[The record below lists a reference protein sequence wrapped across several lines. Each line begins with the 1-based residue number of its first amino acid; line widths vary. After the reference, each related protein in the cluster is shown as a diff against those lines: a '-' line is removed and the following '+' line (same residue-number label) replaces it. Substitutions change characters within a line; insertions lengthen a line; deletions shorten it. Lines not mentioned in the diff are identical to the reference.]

1 MKKLTSLK
9 NGKVLNTG
17 SLKLIHG
24 GKRSLLPEGVCS
36 GSGTANDPYVLAS
49 VVIPSGASDGC

>member
-24 GKRSLLPEGVCS
+24 GKILPEGVCS

-49 VVIPSGASDGC
+49 VVIPSGESDGCK